1 MDHLGHVGAMI
12 PEAHNN
18 VLFAEPAISL
28 TGGLVRNWEDLPLNK
43 GIVEQKG
50 PEASW
55 MGLPSGML
63 VQG

>member
-1 MDHLGHVGAMI
+1 MI

-28 TGGLVRNWEDLPLNK
+28 TGGLVRNWDDLPLNK
-43 GIVEQKG
+43 GIVEHQG

-55 MGLPSGML
+55 MGLTSGMHAHGFCGAL
-63 VQG
+63 

>member
-1 MDHLGHVGAMI
+1 
-12 PEAHNN
+12 
-18 VLFAEPAISL
+18 
-28 TGGLVRNWEDLPLNK
+28 LVRNWDDLPLNK